1 MHLTHQFF
9 FDFRLLELNKH
20 LDKFP
25 LSRTLANS
33 MQAQEIVMKL
43 GVKYPTLSG
52 LCAEV
57 LARLG
62 QKSFMVNSPGMR
74 ILSIDGGGMKGYLAL
89 EVLRYVNSGKYD
101 RNFYFI
107 NT

>member
-1 MHLTHQFF
+1 MDAPKCLNPGVKTSNFNSSIF
-9 FDFRLLELNKH
+9 NFRLLELNKH

-43 GVKYPTLSG
+43 GVKYTALSG

-89 EVLRYVNSGKYD
+89 EVLR
-101 RNFYFI
+101 
-107 NT
+107 